1 MNTTPDSLDQNAPR
15 RVHYVLSTHWDREW
29 YQSFQH
35 YRYRLVQMFDR
46 VLDGLAEGR
55 LKGPFTTDGQSIVL
69 EDYLEV
75 RPERRRQI
83 ETYAKDGRLV
93 IGPWYVMPDEFL
105 VSGES
110 LIRNI
115 RLGRQIARSF
125 GGEPSN
131 AGFVCDL
138 FGHNSQMPQI
148 LAGFGVRAGLV
159 WRGLNNIDTRLVK
172 WRGADGTELPCF
184 RFGKHGYCGYS
195 NEVRFAGEPLQ
206 DNFSDGAFDANRTVK
221 AIDAYCAQEA
231 GLTPKGAPLLA
242 FDGGDHQYWDEDTYQ
257 VLSERF
263 GRSDDNFE
271 IIHSTLD
278 AYLDEMV
285 KHTDQIDTVVEGELR
300 EPGLHRSSED
310 NQWLIVGTG
319 SSRVWIKQANAACQ
333 TMLCH
338 WAEPLSTLAHH
349 ALGDAYPQ
357 NFLDI
362 AWKWLLKNHP
372 HDSICGCS
380 IDQVHEDMKFRFS
393 QCSQIAERL
402 TLESTQSIAA
412 QVEGDIAEGDVR
424 VTVFNP
430 LPVLFDQTAEITI
443 QLPDTCPIYP
453 AYGGAAQ
460 ELIYHV
466 YDSDGNELPTQ
477 TLSQAF
483 NRKKLLI
490 ADSTFPKS
498 YKTHDADISLKL
510 TIPPL
515 GYTTLTVRP
524 GHADALK
531 RLPKPTTLVTSER
544 SMSNENLDVTIEAN
558 GSITIHDKR
567 TGRIYRRLLTFED
580 AVDCGDGWCR
590 GTAVGDQVY
599 TSTACTS
606 SIALVTDG
614 PMVSRFRIRTTMQ
627 VPSGFDY
634 SDAGQRRRDDLVD
647 LEIDSIVSLRPGVG
661 HVEVESTINN
671 RSTDHRL
678 RVLFP
683 SGADAQTYLSDS
695 PFDVVERPIAMR
707 KDNHLYRE
715 PEIETK
721 PQQQWTAVFEQGHG
735 LAIISDGLL
744 ESAVRDQPDH
754 PIALTLFRS
763 TGHTVYT
770 NGEPGGQLIGPM
782 TFKYWIAPL
791 DGEPDRT
798 EITRLGQLLAAG
810 VRSVNLTD
818 KRRNLYRKSDKSLPP
833 AGGLLSLDGQAVLTS
848 IRQVDK
854 AIEARVF
861 NPTTEP
867 ETITLRT
874 DTAMKLDRAH
884 PVDNDSRTIGDAIS
898 FDQGKLTV
906 ELQPKQIVT
915 LSLTSSD

>member
-1 MNTTPDSLDQNAPR
+1 MKTISDSLDQNVPR

-46 VLDGLAEGR
+46 VLDGLADGR
-55 LKGPFTTDGQSIVL
+55 LKGPFTTDGQAIIL

-75 RPERRRQI
+75 RPERRGQV
-83 ETYAKDGRLV
+83 EAYVKEGMLV
-93 IGPWYVMPDEFL
+93 VGPWYVMPDEFL

-148 LAGFGVRAGLV
+148 LAGFGVKAGLV
-159 WRGLNNIDTRLVK
+159 WRGLNNIDTRLVR

-195 NEVRFAGEPLQ
+195 NEVRFAGEPLA
-206 DNFSDGAFDANRTVK
+206 DNLSEGDFDADRTAQ

-231 GLTPKGAPLLA
+231 GLTPGGAPLLA
-242 FDGGDHQYWDEDTYQ
+242 FDGGDHQYWDEDTYR

-263 GRSDDNFE
+263 DQSGGPFE

-278 AYLDEMV
+278 AYLDEMAT
-285 KHTDQIDTVVEGELR
+285 HADQIDTVVEGELR

-333 TMLCH
+333 TILCH

-357 NFLDI
+357 NYLDL
-362 AWKWLLKNHP
+362 AWKWLIKNHP

-402 TLESTQSIAA
+402 TLEATQSIAA
-412 QVEGDIAEGDVR
+412 QVEGDLAEDEVR

-430 LPVLFDQTAEITI
+430 LPVVFDQTAEITI
-443 QLPDTCPIYP
+443 ELPDTCPIYP

-466 YDSDGNELPTQ
+466 YDCEGNELPTQ
-477 TLSQAF
+477 TLSQTF
-483 NRKKLLI
+483 NRKKLLL
-490 ADSTFPKS
+490 ADSAFPKT
-498 YKTHDADISLKL
+498 YKTHDARITLKL
-510 TIPPL
+510 TIPAL

-524 GHADALK
+524 GNTDDPK
-531 RLPKPTTLVTSER
+531 RLPVPTTQVTSER
-544 SMSNENLDVTIEAN
+544 SMSNEYLDVTIEAN
-558 GSITIHDKR
+558 GSLTILDKR
-567 TGRIYRRLLTFED
+567 TGKTYERLLTFED

-599 TSTACTS
+599 TSTASSS
-606 SIALVTDG
+606 SIALITDG
-614 PMVSRFRIRTTMQ
+614 PMVSRFRVRTTMRI
-627 VPSGFDY
+627 PSGFDY
-634 SDAGQRRRDDLVD
+634 SDGGQRRRDDLVD
-647 LEIDSIVSLRPGVG
+647 LDIDSIVSLKSGAD
-661 HVEVESTINN
+661 HVEVESTVNN

-721 PQQQWTAVFEQGHG
+721 PQQQWTAVFDQGHG

-744 ESAVRDQPDH
+744 ESAVRDQTDH

-791 DGEPDRT
+791 EGEPDRARVS
-798 EITRLGQLLAAG
+798 RLSQLLSAG
-810 VRSVNLTD
+810 LREVNLTRQSR
-818 KRRNLYRKSDKSLPP
+818 KLYRKPDKTLPTSR
-833 AGGLLSLDGQAVLTS
+833 GLLTLEGQAILTS
-848 IRQVDK
+848 VRQVDS
-854 AIEARVF
+854 AIEARVY
-861 NPTTEP
+861 NPTDTPAEIALTP
-867 ETITLRT
+867 EATL
-874 DTAMKLDRAH
+874 KLNRAQ
-884 PVDNDSRTIGDAIS
+884 PIDNESRPIGDAMPI
-898 FDQGKLTV
+898 DGGRLALKLK
-906 ELQPKQIVT
+906 PKQVLT
-915 LSLTSSD
+915 LSLEPKV

>member
-1 MNTTPDSLDQNAPR
+1 MNTTSDSLDQNAPR

-46 VLDGLAEGR
+46 VLDGLDDGR

-75 RPERRRQI
+75 RPERRGQI
-83 ETYAKDGRLV
+83 EAYAKDGRLA

-115 RLGRQIARSF
+115 RLGRQVARSF
-125 GGEPSN
+125 GAEPSN

-206 DNFSDGAFDANRTVK
+206 DNLEIDDFDADRTAK
-221 AIDAYCAQEA
+221 AIDAYCEQEA
-231 GLTPKGAPLLA
+231 GLTPPGAPLLA
-242 FDGGDHQYWDEDTYQ
+242 FDGGDHQYWDEDTYR

-263 GRSDDNFE
+263 GQSGGPFE

-278 AYLDEMV
+278 AYLDEMA
-285 KHTDQIDTVVEGELR
+285 KHADQINTVVKGELR
-300 EPGLHRSSED
+300 EPGLHRSSQD

-319 SSRVWIKQANAACQ
+319 SSRVWIKQANASCQ
-333 TMLCH
+333 SMLCH

-349 ALGDAYPQ
+349 TLGEAFPQ
-357 NFLDI
+357 SFLDL
-362 AWKWLLKNHP
+362 AWKWLIKNHP

-402 TLESTQSIAA
+402 TLEATQSIAA
-412 QVEGDIAEGDVR
+412 QVEGDVAEGDVR

-430 LPVLFDQTAEITI
+430 LPVVFDQTAEITI
-443 QLPDTCPIYP
+443 ELPNTCPIYP
-453 AYGGAAQ
+453 AYGGTAQ

-466 YDSDGNELPTQ
+466 YDSEGNELPTQ
-477 TLSQAF
+477 TLAQTF
-483 NRKKLLI
+483 NRTKTLTPDAK
-490 ADSTFPKS
+490 FPKV
-498 YKTHDADISLKL
+498 YKAHDVRVSLPLK
-510 TIPPL
+510 IPAL

-524 GHADALK
+524 GIADDPK
-531 RLPKPTTLVTSER
+531 RLPMPGSLVTSER
-544 SMSNENLDVTIEAN
+544 SMSNEHLDVTIEAN
-558 GSITIHDKR
+558 GSLTIHDKR
-567 TGRIYRRLLTFED
+567 TGRTYQRLLTFED

-599 TSTACTS
+599 TSTASAS
-606 SIALVTDG
+606 SIALITDG
-614 PMVSRFRIRTTMQ
+614 PMVSRFRVRTTMR

-634 SDAGQRRRDDLVD
+634 SDGGQRRRDDLVD
-647 LEIDSIVSLRPGVG
+647 LDIDSIVSLRPGVS

-683 SGADAQTYLSDS
+683 SGVDARTYLADS
-695 PFDVVERPIAMR
+695 PFDVVERPIALR
-707 KDNHLYRE
+707 EDNHLYRE

-721 PQQQWTAVFEQGHG
+721 PQQQWTAVFDQKHG

-744 ESAVRDQPDH
+744 ESAVRDQADR
-754 PIALTLFRS
+754 PIALTLFRG
-763 TGHTVYT
+763 TGHTVFT

-791 DGEPDRT
+791 EGEPERAG
-798 EITRLGQLLAAG
+798 IARLGQLLAAG
-810 VRSVNLTD
+810 VRAVNLTD
-818 KRRNLYRKSDKSLPP
+818 KRRKLYRKSDKTLPP
-833 AGGLLSLDGQAVLTS
+833 TGGLLSLEGPAVLTS
-848 IRQVDK
+848 VRQVDG
-854 AIEARVF
+854 AIEARLF
-861 NPTTEP
+861 NPSTEP
-867 ETITLRT
+867 AEITLRA
-874 DTAMKLDRAH
+874 DAALKLNQAQ
-884 PVDNDSRTIGDAIS
+884 PVDNDSRPIGEAVPM
-898 FDQGKLTV
+898 DQGRFVLKLRPKQVLTV
-906 ELQPKQIVT
+906 
-915 LSLTSSD
+915 SLAANV